1 MIDFLKYRPQA
12 LVFSFLIIA
21 SFIGG
26 AFYKR
31 AVNGQVF
38 QYSVD
43 FTGGTQ
49 VLLGFSQRVTGE
61 SVAHALAAKG
71 IEGVITRDFSDGDVL
86 VRMKG
91 FEYDAKGLAGRVKTI
106 LEAAYP
112 QNVITI
118 KQTDAVGEGVGK
130 ALTWNSIYSVLF
142 ALLLMLL
149 YIWFRFRLFS
159 FAIGNVISLAHD
171 VIVVLSFVMWFNY
184 EISMNVISAI
194 LFILGYSI
202 NDTIVIYSRIR
213 DNIKKLSATKT
224 IEEIVNLSINET
236 LRRTILTV
244 AATALVVVSL
254 AIFGG
259 ELLRTLSLA
268 LLVGM
273 VFGTY
278 SSIYI
283 ASPAMLLF
291 YKKDPKDSATL

>member
-1 MIDFLKYRPQA
+1 MINFLKYRPQA
-12 LVFSFLIIA
+12 LVFSCLIIG
-21 SFIGG
+21 SFIAG
-26 AFYKR
+26 ALYKR
-31 AVNGQVF
+31 VTTGQVF

-49 VLLGFSQRVTGE
+49 VLLGFSKPTTGE
-61 SVAHALAAKG
+61 AVARTLASKG
-71 IEGVITRDFSDGDVL
+71 IDGVVTRDFSDREIL

-91 FEYDAKGLAGRVKTI
+91 YEYDTKGLSGRVKTM
-106 LEAAYP
+106 LEEAYP
-112 QNVITI
+112 GNEVTI
-118 KQTDAVGEGVGK
+118 KQTDAVGVSVGK
-130 ALTWNSIYSVLF
+130 SLTWNSVYMVLL
-142 ALLLMLL
+142 ALFIMLL

-159 FAIGNVISLAHD
+159 FAIGNVISLGHD

-184 EISMNVISAI
+184 EISLNILSAI

-202 NDTIVIYSRIR
+202 NDTIVIFSRIR
-213 DNIKKLSATKT
+213 DNIKKFSGTKT
-224 IEEIVNLSINET
+224 IEEIVNISLNET

-244 AATALVVVSL
+244 FATALVVVAL

-291 YKKDPKDSATL
+291 YKKDHN